1 MRPMSDIPTNDVKPG
16 MLAIATHCGQRR
28 CTKSPRGG
36 AHACLT
42 NNVGY
47 YNIPLDGDCRI
58 VQHMPTETGGNT
70 TNDSINQ
77 PPRNPQ
83 LDHAEFCVAQA
94 QGQGLPCVA
103 AHDELIW
110 LRAARETRLF
120 MSQINN

>member
-1 MRPMSDIPTNDVKPG
+1 MTQSIS
-16 MLAIATHCGQRR
+16 RR
-28 CTKSPRGG
+28 EIRS
-36 AHACLT
+36 
-42 NNVGY
+42 
-47 YNIPLDGDCRI
+47 I
-58 VQHMPTETGGNT
+58 VRTAG
-70 TNDSINQ
+70 
-77 PPRNPQ
+77 